1 MAGLLKR
8 DDILKVDDRAM
19 ELVQVPEW
27 GGEVWVRGLNGAE
40 RDKFE
45 ASMVQTRGK
54 SQTVNMANVRA
65 RLAAASM
72 CDEGGVRLFTDADVD
87 ALGQKGAAALQRVFL
102 VAQRLSGIGEED
114 VKELAE
120 GLKNSPLGGLPSA

>member
-72 CDEGGVRLFTDADVD
+72 CDEGGVRLFADADVD

>member
-1 MAGLLKR
+1 MAGLKR
-8 DDILKVDDRAM
+8 DDILKVVDQAI
-19 ELVQVPEW
+19 ELVAVPEW

-72 CDEGGVRLFTDADVD
+72 CDEGGVRLFADADVD
-87 ALGQKGAAALQRVFL
+87 ALGQKSAAALQRVFL

-120 GLKNSPLGGLPSA
+120 GLKNSPLGGLPSD